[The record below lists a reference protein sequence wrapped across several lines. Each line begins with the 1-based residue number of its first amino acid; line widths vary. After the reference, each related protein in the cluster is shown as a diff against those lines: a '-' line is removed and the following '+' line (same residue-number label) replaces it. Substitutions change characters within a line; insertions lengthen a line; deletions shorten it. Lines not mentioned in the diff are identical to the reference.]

1 MSRSKPLRAL
11 PTAPSSPEQDALAWH
26 ERLRGRPSAAERAAF
41 DQWLYATPAHVEAY
55 AQVQAIW
62 AVTEVSA
69 QRLAEEEAAALN
81 QYLSATQPA
90 PRRARRW
97 WLGSA
102 AMAASVVLM
111 LGLLGWQPG
120 RWLDSLR
127 ADYVSAPGQLRQIT
141 LADQSVVLLDADS
154 ALRVRF
160 DGQQR
165 RIELLRG
172 AAYFQVSHTGQ
183 PFVVSAAEGE
193 ARVLGTQ
200 FEVRLQREGAQVT
213 VQSGRVAVT
222 AQAGAQPSVLT
233 ANQQISYQQGVAGAL
248 HGVDSDSSLAWRQGW
263 LSFYQVPLA
272 QVLDEVQRYKAE
284 RIVLLNPQL
293 AQQRISGSF
302 PSQDPEKVLASL
314 ASVVGFQRHELLGIT
329 VLR

>member
-1 MSRSKPLRAL
+1 MSRSNALRAVPAA
-11 PTAPSSPEQDALAWH
+11 PTSTEQVALIWH
-26 ERLRGRPSAAERAAF
+26 ERLRGQPSAAERVAF
-41 DQWLYATPAHVEAY
+41 DQWLYAHPDHVEAY
-55 AQVQAIW
+55 AQVQALW
-62 AVTEVSA
+62 AATEVPA
-69 QRLAEEEAAALN
+69 QRLASEEAAALD
-81 QYLSATQPA
+81 QYLKALDPP

-127 ADYVSAPGQLRQIT
+127 ADYASAPGQLRQIT
-141 LADQSVVLLDADS
+141 LVDQSVVWLDADS
-154 ALRVRF
+154 AVRVRF
-160 DGQQR
+160 DDQQR
-165 RIELLRG
+165 RIDLLRG

-200 FEVRLQREGAQVT
+200 FEVRLQHDGAQVT

-222 AQAGAQPSVLT
+222 AQPGAEPQVLT
-233 ANQQISYQQGVAGAL
+233 ANQQVSYQQGVAGTL
-248 HGVDSDSSLAWRQGW
+248 QGVDSEASLAWRQGW
-263 LSFYQVPLA
+263 LTFYQVPLA
-272 QVLDEVQRYKAE
+272 QVLDEVQRYTPG
-284 RIVLLNPQL
+284 RIVLLNPTL

-302 PSQDPEKVLASL
+302 PSQDPDKVLTSL
-314 ASVVGFQRHELLGIT
+314 ASVVGFQRHDLLGIT